1 MSKQW
6 CERRRR
12 RRIMEC
18 KSWAYWWWYVVVAL
32 CADVIVVGQCGH
44 VDTRYLSVESSRWVV
59 RESDG
64 VRVKLACVNWAAHL
78 EPMVAEGLDKQPL
91 ARLALAI
98 RGMGF
103 NCVRLTW
110 ATHMLTRGGARN
122 TTVSERFKALNLSR
136 ALRGIHIHNPALVNL
151 TLPDAFKAAVASMAR
166 AGMYVIADN
175 HVSQA
180 QWCCSANNDDVEGFW
195 GEPGFAVQEWLD
207 GLRAMALHVPNLAG
221 ISLRNELRGPTQNP
235 SDWHRF
241 MSMGASVVSTA
252 NPHLLIFVA
261 GLNNDTDLHFLSSSS
276 KGQHLSINVSTAQPK
291 LVYEMHWYA
300 SSYGVNFAQGNLN
313 QVCAIA
319 TSTITASG
327 AFMASS
333 PSPSPSSPNTSS
345 SSFVA
350 PLFISEFGIDQRG
363 GNKASN
369 RYINCLFAFMA
380 SLDLDWSYWALQGSY
395 YRRYGNEGDEEYMGI
410 LNAQWN
416 APRNMTFLAKLQAM
430 QQPWKGMYEYLNLSI
445 RLYYSTY
452 LR

>member
-1 MSKQW
+1 MQKLG
-6 CERRRR
+6 
-12 RRIMEC
+12 ML
-18 KSWAYWWWYVVVAL
+18 VVV
-32 CADVIVVGQCGH
+32 CG
-44 VDTRYLSVESSRWVV
+44 
-59 RESDG
+59 G
-64 VRVKLACVNWAAHL
+64 C
-78 EPMVAEGLDKQPL
+78 
-91 ARLALAI
+91 
-98 RGMGF
+98 
-103 NCVRLTW
+103 
-110 ATHMLTRGGARN
+110 
-122 TTVSERFKALNLSR
+122 
-136 ALRGIHIHNPALVNL
+136 ALRGCSSRAMWARGHAILVGGIVEMGGTGVGRGAREAGVRELGGSPGADGGRGFGQAAPGEAGAGHQRNGLQLCPAHVGDAHAHAWRRPEHDGVGEVQGPKPEPGAAGDTIHNPALVNL

-175 HVSQA
+175 HVSQG
-180 QWCCSANNDDVEGFW
+180 QWCCSANNDVEGFW

-207 GLRAMALHVPNLAG
+207 GLRAMALHVPNLVG

-276 KGQHLSINVSTAQPK
+276 KGQHLSINVSNAQQK

-327 AFMASS
+327 AFMAL
-333 PSPSPSSPNTSS
+333 PNTSS

-380 SLDLDWSYWALQGSY
+380 SLDLDWAYWALQGSY

-430 QQPWKGMYEYLNLSI
+430 QQPWKGMYQYLNLSI

>member
-1 MSKQW
+1 
-6 CERRRR
+6 
-12 RRIMEC
+12 MEC
-18 KSWAYWWWYVVVAL
+18 RRSCAYWWWWWCVAVVCVG
-32 CADVIVVGQCGH
+32 VVGQCEH
-44 VDTRYLSVESSRWVV
+44 VDTRYLSVVSSRWVV

-64 VRVKLACVNWAAHL
+64 ARVKLACVNWAAHL
-78 EPMVAEGLDKQPL
+78 EPMVAEGLDRQPL
-91 ARLALAI
+91 ARLALAA

-110 ATHMLTRGGARN
+110 ATHMLTRAAN
-122 TTVSERFKALNLSR
+122 TTVSQRFKALNLSR
-136 ALRGIHIHNPALVNL
+136 ALRGIRIHNPALVNL

-166 AGMYVIADN
+166 AGLYMIVDN
-175 HVSQA
+175 HVSQG
-180 QWCCSANNDDVEGFW
+180 QWCCAKNDVEAFW
-195 GEPGFAVQEWLD
+195 GDTGFAVQEWLD
-207 GLRAMALHVPNLAG
+207 GLRAMALHVPNLVG
-221 ISLRNELRGPTQNP
+221 ISLRNELRGPRQNP
-235 SDWHRF
+235 SDWHTF
-241 MSMGASVVSTA
+241 MTMGARVVSAA
-252 NPHLLIFVA
+252 NPNLLIFIA
-261 GLNNDTDLHFLSSSS
+261 GLNNDTDLHFLSSSPS
-276 KGQHLSINVSTAQPK
+276 ADHLSINVSTAQHK

-327 AFMASS
+327 AFMALSS
-333 PSPSPSSPNTSS
+333 NTS

-395 YRRYGNEGDEEYMGI
+395 YRRFGNEGDEEYSGI

-416 APRNMTFLAKLQAM
+416 APRNMTFLGKLQAM
-430 QQPWKGMYEYLNLSI
+430 QQPWKGMYMNLSI
-445 RLYYSTY
+445 RLY
-452 LR
+452 R